1 MGMYILEG
9 TFSKVTCGRKVLLGG
24 RMSLRKK
31 ENVIDF

>member
-9 TFSKVTCGRKVLLGG
+9 TFSKVTCGRKVLLGE
-24 RMSLRKK
+24 RMKK